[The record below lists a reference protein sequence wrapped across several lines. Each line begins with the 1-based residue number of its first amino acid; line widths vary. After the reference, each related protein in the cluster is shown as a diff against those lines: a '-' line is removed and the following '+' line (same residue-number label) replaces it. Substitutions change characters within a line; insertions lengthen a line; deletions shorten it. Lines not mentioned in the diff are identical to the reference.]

1 MFWDTGNHFF
11 YIKLAVKKDSGQ
23 APPSIRQE
31 YSSPLLA
38 DGFRDCFL
46 DVLASGMHEAAFFGL
61 GRGGAKENNFGVGQG
76 LKSSGRGGVT
86 VKLRA
91 FSGWGG
97 VGWG

>member
-11 YIKLAVKKDSGQ
+11 CIKLAVKKDSGQ

-61 GRGGAKENNFGVGQG
+61 GRGGAKENNFGGG
-76 LKSSGRGGVT
+76 EGGAGIKILGAGR
-86 VKLRA
+86 
-91 FSGWGG
+91 SNS
-97 VGWG
+97 